1 MRIYTPDELRRFLE
15 GVDAALRGK
24 ARVVVI
30 GGAAAAIEY
39 GVATG
44 TRDID
49 TWTSVQHDL
58 TVAIERARQET
69 GLAVPF
75 AQSGVADGPE
85 DFESRLERALPHLR
99 RLTVMVPEKHDLVL
113 MKVVRGDEHDLQ
125 AIVAIHQRSP
135 LDLGILLDRYE
146 GEMGA
151 AIVDPR
157 RLKGHVLTMV
167 ERLYPEQVGIVEKR
181 LRKHVP
187 R

>member
-1 MRIYTPDELRRFLE
+1 MRVYTPDELRRFLE
-15 GVDAALRGK
+15 AVDGALHGQ
-24 ARVVVI
+24 AEVVVI
-30 GGAAAAIEY
+30 GGAAAALEY

-49 TWTSVQHDL
+49 TWTRVQNEL
-58 TVAIERARQET
+58 MVAVERARQAT

-75 AQSGVADGPE
+75 AQSGVADAPE

-99 RLTVMVPEKHDLVL
+99 RLAVMVPEKHDLVL
-113 MKVVRGDEHDLQ
+113 MKVLRGDEHDLQ
-125 AIVAIHQRSP
+125 AIEAIHQRSP

-151 AIVDPR
+151 AIIDPR

-167 ERLYPEQVGIVEKR
+167 ERLFPEQLDAVEKR
-181 LRKHVP
+181 LRRHVS

>member
-1 MRIYTPDELRRFLE
+1 MRVYTPDELRRFLE
-15 GVDAALRGK
+15 GVDGALHGK
-24 ARVVVI
+24 AEVVVI

-49 TWTSVQHDL
+49 TWTTVQKDL
-58 TVAIERARQET
+58 AIAVERARQVT

-75 AQSGVADGPE
+75 AQSGVADGPA
-85 DFESRLERALPHLR
+85 DFESRLERALPHLG

-113 MKVVRGDEHDLQ
+113 MKALRGDEHDLQ
-125 AIVAIHQRSP
+125 AIEAIHQRAP
-135 LDLGILLDRYE
+135 LDLGILLDRYQ

-151 AIVDPR
+151 AIIDPR

-167 ERLYPEQVGIVEKR
+167 ERLFPEQLDMVEKR
-181 LRKHVP
+181 LRKHAK
-187 R
+187 